1 MFFRPSLFDVIA
13 GYARWRWMVSGLTT
27 SKWMAFMSW
36 PSDPM
41 PYKRKCSR
49 VFAPIAFSV
58 RKSFWKKI
66 LGNGVKSV
74 KSVKSTEFIGVFPL
88 HFITFITVRVRR
100 ARLLPFKKQK
110 PTEKPIGG
118 LPL

>member
-1 MFFRPSLFDVIA
+1 
-13 GYARWRWMVSGLTT
+13 MVLDGLGPNDIEVDGV
-27 SKWMAFMSW
+27 MSR

-41 PYKRKCSR
+41 PCERKYSG

-58 RKSFWKKI
+58 RKSFWKKF
-66 LGNGVKSV
+66 LGKGLASV
-74 KSVKSTEFIGVFPL
+74 ESVVFIKKFPL
-88 HFITFITVRVRR
+88 HLLHCESD
-100 ARLLPFKKQK
+100 ARDLFLCEKQK